1 MGNAIN
7 GILDRLGKA
16 GKDVLVL
23 IFGFLSS
30 TAAML
35 IDKLRINV
43 VIVAVLITWI
53 IIDFGDKL
61 INLLGDGEIPVEAII
76 ATLALLIGTGI
87 GGLITT
93 MGRMFDGPSV
103 PADTFER
110 IMKLDLKRIDDKSTE
125 CRARRPH

>member
-1 MGNAIN
+1 MDREVNDMNVIN

-23 IFGFLSS
+23 IFGFLS
-30 TAAML
+30 TMTAML
-35 IDKLRINV
+35 IDKLRVNV
-43 VIVAVLITWI
+43 VIVALLITWI

-61 INLLGDGEIPVEAII
+61 INLLGDGEVPVEAII

-93 MGRMFDGPSV
+93 MGRMFDSPSI

-110 IMKLDLKRIDDKSTE
+110 VVKDAQKRIDKD
-125 CRARRPH
+125 